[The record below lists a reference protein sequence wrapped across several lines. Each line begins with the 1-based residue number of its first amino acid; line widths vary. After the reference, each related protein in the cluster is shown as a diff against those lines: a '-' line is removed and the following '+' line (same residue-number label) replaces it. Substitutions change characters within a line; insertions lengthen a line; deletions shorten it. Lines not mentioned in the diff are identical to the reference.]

1 MKHTTG
7 HKKRSLVTAIVLAGT
22 TALSTNAFADTV
34 MLRSTD
40 GTINLEG
47 NLIGVVDDF
56 YLMQTA
62 LGDLRIA
69 TNRVRCEGE
78 ACPTTKAVVADI
90 TIGGSDTIAEG
101 LMPLLMAGYATSQDA
116 ESTVETTS
124 NAGEFAATLVGQQGF
139 GDELGTYLVKST
151 PSGEAFAGLTDGSM
165 QVAMSTRTI
174 TPDEAAT
181 LAAIGAGDMTAGD
194 QEHILALDGLVLI
207 VNQSNPVSAL
217 SLEDA
222 ARIYRGEV
230 TNWSQIGGPDM
241 PIEVVTGDDDTASVF
256 NAGVFG
262 GNAPATGPSAFTATD
277 NVEASNYVD
286 KNPGAIAYV
295 GFAFKRGQKPLT
307 LISECGIGSTPDAF
321 SVKTEEYNLFRRLY
335 LYNRGDLSDQM
346 ARDFVSFATS
356 DDANGV
362 ITQSGFINLGV
373 ERVEMGLGSAR
384 AREVLQSGTNAS
396 EQRLANDM
404 LAMLANNDRL
414 SSTFRFRT
422 GSAILDQRAESD
434 VTRLVHY
441 LADAPAG
448 TQVTFV
454 GFADSMGDF
463 GANLSLAQA
472 RAAQVQSALE
482 AASGGSLSNVTFTSN
497 GFGELSPAA
506 CNSSDSGRQINR
518 RVETWISTQ

>member
-1 MKHTTG
+1 MGDGCRG
-7 HKKRSLVTAIVLAGT
+7 HQ
-22 TALSTNAFADTV
+22 FP
-34 MLRSTD
+34 
-40 GTINLEG
+40 
-47 NLIGVVDDF
+47 VVWHWD
-56 YLMQTA
+56 A
-62 LGDLRIA
+62 LGGQGLHQHF
-69 TNRVRCEGE
+69 E
-78 ACPTTKAVVADI
+78 A
-90 TIGGSDTIAEG
+90 G
-101 LMPLLMAGYATSQDA
+101 
-116 ESTVETTS
+116 
-124 NAGEFAATLVGQQGF
+124 
-139 GDELGTYLVKST
+139 
-151 PSGEAFAGLTDGSM
+151 
-165 QVAMSTRTI
+165 
-174 TPDEAAT
+174 
-181 LAAIGAGDMTAGD
+181 
-194 QEHILALDGLVLI
+194 
-207 VNQSNPVSAL
+207 
-217 SLEDA
+217 
-222 ARIYRGEV
+222 
-230 TNWSQIGGPDM
+230 
-241 PIEVVTGDDDTASVF
+241 VVTGDDDTASVF

-262 GNAPATGPSAFTATD
+262 GDAPATGPSAFAATD

-307 LISECGIGSTPDAF
+307 LVSECGIGSTPDAF

-404 LAMLANNDRL
+404 LTMLANNDRL

-434 VTRLVHY
+434 LTRLVHY

-482 AASGGSLSNVTFTSN
+482 AASGGCLSNVTFTST